1 LKLSGGELLLKCL
14 EQEKVRFVFGIVGG
28 QLLAFIDAIH
38 RLGEDAE
45 IRYIGVR
52 HEEAAAN
59 MADAYARLTGN
70 PGVCI
75 GTVGPGAANL
85 VPGLYP
91 AYADSIPVVAIT
103 AQNQTWKSYPD
114 HGSTQGLDQHRL
126 FKGMTKWNAVVSHFQ
141 RIPEIIQRAFREAT
155 SDKPG
160 PVHVDIPVDVL
171 FGQGEIDQKLIL
183 PPESYRCLNPPA
195 GNPEAIK
202 KAAQML
208 VKAEFPLIHAGT
220 GALWSNASKEL
231 IGLAEHLAAPMTSS
245 PMARGVFPEDHPLA
259 LLTPGYG
266 LLQAQP
272 QADVV
277 LLVGGRLGD
286 YEMWGKPIMWGAP
299 DKQKLIQI
307 DITGSTIGL
316 NRSVDIAIIGDAKTT
331 LSLLLKEVKN
341 LTPKRSENPKLE
353 KARESQRAWLKG
365 FQAAATSNTK
375 PIHTLRA
382 IKEVRDFF
390 PRNAICCIDGG
401 NTAVWSQY
409 VNRIFEPRT
418 CLNASAS
425 DSGHLGVGLPY
436 AICAKLVKPDT
447 PVYLITGD
455 GAFML
460 SIHELETA
468 RRVGANIVAVV
479 INDMQWGMIKGG
491 QKMSFESRFEG
502 VDLTDVRY
510 DQVAKAMGCY
520 GERVEDPT
528 ELKPAL
534 RRATESKQPA
544 VLDVM
549 VNKDI
554 HLIPPDLGLILSI
567 WLEGVKPPKIEVQ
580 KEEQIAEEAPEAEEA

>member
-1 LKLSGGELLLKCL
+1 MKLSGGELLLKCL

-28 QLLAFIDAIH
+28 QLLAFIDAIN
-38 RLGEDAE
+38 RLGEDAD
-45 IRYIGVR
+45 IKYIGVR

-59 MADAYARLTGN
+59 MADAFARLTGI
-70 PGVCI
+70 PGVCL

-85 VPGLYP
+85 VPGLFP

-114 HGSTQGLDQHRL
+114 HGSTQGLDQLAL
-126 FKGMTKWNAVVSHFQ
+126 FKGVTKWNAAISHFQ

-155 SDKPG
+155 SGKPG

-171 FGQGEIDQKLIL
+171 WAQGEMDSKLIL
-183 PPESYRCLNPPA
+183 AAESYRCMNPPA
-195 GNPEAIK
+195 GNPDAIK

-208 VKAEFPLIHAGT
+208 VKAEFPLIHAG
-220 GALWSNASKEL
+220 GGVLRSDASKEL
-231 IGLAEHLAAPMTSS
+231 VALAEHLAAPVTTSVL
-245 PMARGVFPEDHPLA
+245 ARGAIPEDHPLC
-259 LLTPGYG
+259 LMIPGYG
-266 LLQAQP
+266 ALQAQP

-277 LLVGGRLGD
+277 LLVGGRFGD
-286 YEMWGKPIMWGAP
+286 YEMWGKPIMWSTP

-307 DITGSTIGL
+307 DISGSTIGL
-316 NRSVDIAIIGDAKTT
+316 NRPVDLPIVGDAKTT
-331 LSLLLKEVKN
+331 LSLLLEEVKS
-341 LTPKRSENPKLE
+341 LSARRSENPKLE
-353 KARESQRAWLKG
+353 KARESQRSWLKG
-365 FQAAATSNTK
+365 FQAGATSNAK

-382 IKEVRDFF
+382 IKDVRDFF
-390 PRNAICCIDGG
+390 PRNAICCLDGG
-401 NTAVWSQY
+401 NTTVWSTY

-418 CLNASAS
+418 YLLAC

-436 AICAKLVKPDT
+436 AIAAKLTKPDT

-468 RRVGANIVAVV
+468 KRVGANIVVAV
-479 INDMQWGMIKGG
+479 INDRGWGMIKGG
-491 QKMSFESRFEG
+491 QKLSFESRFEG
-502 VDLTDVRY
+502 VDLTDIRY

-520 GERVEDPT
+520 GERVEDPN
-528 ELKPAL
+528 EIKPAL
-534 RRATESKQPA
+534 KRAVDSGRPA
-544 VLDVM
+544 VLDVV

-567 WLEGVKPPKIEVQ
+567 WLEGVKPPKIEMP

>member
-1 LKLSGGELLLKCL
+1 MKLSGGEVLLKCL

-28 QLLAFIDAIH
+28 QLLTFIDAIQ

-45 IRYIGVR
+45 IRYIGAR

-59 MADAYARLTGN
+59 MADAYARLTGI
-70 PGVCI
+70 PGVCM

-114 HGSTQGLDQHRL
+114 HGSTQGLDQLTL
-126 FKGMTKWNAVVSHFQ
+126 FKGVTKWNAVVSHFQ

-155 SDKPG
+155 SGKPG
-160 PVHVDIPVDVL
+160 PVHVDMPVDVL
-171 FGQGEIDQKLIL
+171 WAQGEIDPKLIL

-195 GNPEAIK
+195 GNPDAIK

-208 VKAEFPLIHAGT
+208 VKAEFPLLHAGS

-231 IGLAEHLAAPMTSS
+231 IGLAEHLAAPMTAS
-245 PMARGVFPEDHPLA
+245 PAARGVFPEDHPLA

-277 LLVGGRLGD
+277 LLVGGRFGD
-286 YEMWGKPIMWGAP
+286 YEMWGKPIMWASP
-299 DKQKLIQI
+299 DKQKLIQV
-307 DITGSTIGL
+307 DISGSTIGL
-316 NRSVDIAIIGDAKTT
+316 NRPVDLAMVGDAKTT

-365 FQAAATSNTK
+365 FQAGATSNAK

-390 PRNAICCIDGG
+390 PRNAICCVDGG
-401 NTAVWSQY
+401 NTTVWSIY
-409 VNRIFEPRT
+409 VNKIFEPRT
-418 CLNASAS
+418 LLYAC

-436 AICAKLVKPDT
+436 AIGAKLTKPDV

-468 RRVGANIVAVV
+468 KRVGANIVAVV
-479 INDMQWGMIKGG
+479 INDRQWGMIKGG
-491 QKMSFESRFEG
+491 QKLSFESRFEG

-520 GERVEDPT
+520 GERVEDPA
-528 ELKPAL
+528 ELKSAL
-534 RRATESKQPA
+534 KRAADSGMPA
-544 VLDVM
+544 VLDVI

-554 HLIPPDLGLILSI
+554 HMLPPDLGLILSI
-567 WLEGVKPPKIEVQ
+567 WLEGVKPPKIEVP